1 MLQGVRRRLNQ
12 FKLMLGGS
20 STNQINSNKMVSNQV
35 GKRIKNTFFVS
46 CSIPWPST
54 CFTLAQGVKKNFASN
69 TFQFKSSW
77 FVELPPGNQS
87 SLDTLIESLYTQI
100 KNTFYKYDGWMLPQC
115 YVRVWTL
122 WGWFFVFWKPWVL
135 NYEKNYL
142 SLRLKHSEKKSIS
155 VLSEF
160 EKQWQ
165 KSSYTKTSI
174 MFCLIYI

>member
-1 MLQGVRRRLNQ
+1 
-12 FKLMLGGS
+12 MLGGS

-115 YVRVWTL
+115 FVRVWTL
-122 WGWFFVFWKPWVL
+122 WGWFFVFLKPWVL
-135 NYEKNYL
+135 NYEKNYF
-142 SLRLKHSEKKSIS
+142 SPVTSSR
-155 VLSEF
+155 F
-160 EKQWQ
+160 EKRLRAN
-165 KSSYTKTSI
+165 
-174 MFCLIYI
+174 MFIRGKDKGQILGRTVYCVGYFADCVIDLCWWFLIE